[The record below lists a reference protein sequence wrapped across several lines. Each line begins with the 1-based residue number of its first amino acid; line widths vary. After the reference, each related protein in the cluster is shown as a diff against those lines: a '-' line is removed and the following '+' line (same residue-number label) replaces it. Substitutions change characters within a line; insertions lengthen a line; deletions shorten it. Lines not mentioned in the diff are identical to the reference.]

1 MNRRLT
7 IALITLLI
15 ILLSIISFAGL
26 FVQNT
31 KFMKNL
37 VPEYK
42 LGMDLE
48 GYRAIT
54 ISVSDENKTIYYD
67 ANGNVVTSED
77 KDGTSEEVPVNKE
90 EDLTKENYI
99 KTRDLIRAR
108 LKDLEIE
115 EYFIRL
121 DEETGSIT
129 VQMPENDMTDIA
141 TQFIDTVGKFTI
153 EDAETGEVLLDNS
166 NVKKAQVGYSSLSS
180 GTAIYLS
187 IEFNKDSKEKLR
199 EISNTYTTTTDE
211 EGKEVEKQVTLKMD
225 GSTMLSTSFADELA
239 DGILPINMGTATDNT
254 TLNTYAQQ
262 ASNIA
267 ILINNGP
274 LPLEY
279 ESNQNR
285 FIQSDL
291 GLEDA
296 IVPAIV
302 LSVILIAGFIVLL
315 VKYKKLGLF
324 AIISYVGYMAILL
337 LALRIFNIVIT
348 LEGICGIVVSMIL
361 NYILLVYLLNTLK
374 KLDFVEYKS
383 AFNKAFLSII
393 LVLVPILIIGVVL
406 CFAAWM
412 PAFSFGTV
420 IFWGILIMML
430 YNISITKVL
439 FLNSV
444 KK

>member
-48 GYRAIT
+48 GYRTIT
-54 ISVSDENKTIYYD
+54 VDVSDEEKTIYYD
-67 ANGNVVTSED
+67 KDGNIVSSED
-77 KDGTSEEVPVNKE
+77 KDGTSEKVPVNKD

-99 KTRDLIRAR
+99 KARDLIRAR
-108 LKDLEIE
+108 LSDLEIK
-115 EYFIRL
+115 EYLVRL
-121 DEETGSIT
+121 DEENGSIT
-129 VQMPENDMTDIA
+129 VQIPEDDKTDIA
-141 TQFIDTVGKFTI
+141 SQFLGTAGKFTI
-153 EDAETGEVLLDNS
+153 EDAETGEVLLDSS
-166 NVKKAQVGYSSLSS
+166 NVKKAQVGYNSLSS

-199 EISNTYTTTTDE
+199 EISTTYVTTTDE
-211 EGKEVEKQVTLKMD
+211 AGKEVEKQVSLKID
-225 GSTMLSTSFADELA
+225 GSTMLSTSFEDELT
-239 DGILPINMGTATDNT
+239 DGVLPISMGIATDNT
-254 TLNTYAQQ
+254 TLNTYKQQ
-262 ASNIA
+262 TSNIA

-279 ESNQNR
+279 EDNQNR
-285 FIQSDL
+285 FIKSDL

-296 IVPAIV
+296 IIPAII
-302 LSVILIAGFIVLL
+302 LAVIVIIGFIVLL
-315 VKYKKLGLF
+315 IKYKKLGLF
-324 AIISYVGYMAILL
+324 AIISYIGYVAILL

-348 LEGICGIVVSMIL
+348 LEGICGIVASMIL
-361 NYILLVYLLNTLK
+361 NYILLIYLLHELK
-374 KLDFVEYKS
+374 KKDVAEYKI
-383 AFNKAFLSII
+383 AFNKAILSVT
-393 LVLVPILIIGVVL
+393 LVLVPILIIGIVL

-420 IFWGILIMML
+420 VFWGIVIMML

-439 FLNSV
+439 FLN
-444 KK
+444 K

>member
-48 GYRAIT
+48 GYRTIT
-54 ISVSDENKTIYYD
+54 VDVSDEEKTIYYD
-67 ANGNVVTSED
+67 KDGNIVSSED
-77 KDGTSEEVPVNKE
+77 KDGTSEKVPVNKD

-99 KTRDLIRAR
+99 KARDLIRAR
-108 LKDLEIE
+108 LSDLEIK
-115 EYFIRL
+115 EYLVRL
-121 DEETGSIT
+121 DEENGSIT
-129 VQMPENDMTDIA
+129 VQIPEDDKTDIA
-141 TQFIDTVGKFTI
+141 SQFLGTVGKFTI
-153 EDAETGEVLLDNS
+153 EDAKTGEVLLDSS
-166 NVKKAQVGYSSLSS
+166 NVKKAQVGYNSLSS

-199 EISNTYTTTTDE
+199 EISTTYVTTTDE
-211 EGKEVEKQVTLKMD
+211 EGKEVEKQVSLKID
-225 GSTMLSTSFADELA
+225 GSTMLSTSFEDELT
-239 DGILPINMGTATDNT
+239 DGVLPISMGIATDNT
-254 TLNTYAQQ
+254 TLNTYKQQ
-262 ASNIA
+262 TSNIA

-279 ESNQNR
+279 EDNQNR
-285 FIQSDL
+285 FIKSDL

-296 IVPAIV
+296 IIPAII
-302 LSVILIAGFIVLL
+302 LAVIVIIGFIVLL
-315 VKYKKLGLF
+315 IKYKKLGLF
-324 AIISYVGYMAILL
+324 AIISYIGYVAILL

-348 LEGICGIVVSMIL
+348 LEGICGIVASMIL
-361 NYILLVYLLNTLK
+361 NYILLIYLLHELK
-374 KLDFVEYKS
+374 KKDVAEYKI
-383 AFNKAFLSII
+383 AFNKAILSVT
-393 LVLVPILIIGVVL
+393 LVLVPILIIGIVL

-420 IFWGILIMML
+420 VFWGIVIMML

-439 FLNSV
+439 FLN
-444 KK
+444 K

>member
-48 GYRAIT
+48 GYRTIT
-54 ISVSDENKTIYYD
+54 VDVSDEEKTIYYD
-67 ANGNVVTSED
+67 KDGNIVSSED
-77 KDGTSEEVPVNKE
+77 KDGTSEKVPVNKD

-99 KTRDLIRAR
+99 KARDLIRAR
-108 LKDLEIE
+108 LSDLEIK
-115 EYFIRL
+115 EYLVRL
-121 DEETGSIT
+121 DEENGSIT
-129 VQMPENDMTDIA
+129 VQIPEDDKTDIA
-141 TQFIDTVGKFTI
+141 SQFLGTVGKFTI
-153 EDAETGEVLLDNS
+153 EDAETGEVLLDSS
-166 NVKKAQVGYSSLSS
+166 NVKKAQVGYNSLSS

-199 EISNTYTTTTDE
+199 EISTTYVTTTDE
-211 EGKEVEKQVTLKMD
+211 EGKEVEKQVSLKID
-225 GSTMLSTSFADELA
+225 GNTMLSTSFEDELT
-239 DGILPINMGTATDNT
+239 DGVLPISMGIATDNT
-254 TLNTYAQQ
+254 TLNTYKQQ
-262 ASNIA
+262 TSNIA

-279 ESNQNR
+279 EDNQNR
-285 FIQSDL
+285 FIKSDL

-296 IVPAIV
+296 IIPAII
-302 LSVILIAGFIVLL
+302 LAVIVIIGFIVLL
-315 VKYKKLGLF
+315 IKYKKLGLF
-324 AIISYVGYMAILL
+324 AIISYIGYVAILL

-348 LEGICGIVVSMIL
+348 LEGICGIVASMIL
-361 NYILLVYLLNTLK
+361 NYILLIYLLHELK
-374 KLDFVEYKS
+374 KKDVAEYKI
-383 AFNKAFLSII
+383 AFNKAILSVT
-393 LVLVPILIIGVVL
+393 LVLVPILIIGIVL

-420 IFWGILIMML
+420 VFWGIVIMML

-439 FLNSV
+439 FLN
-444 KK
+444 K